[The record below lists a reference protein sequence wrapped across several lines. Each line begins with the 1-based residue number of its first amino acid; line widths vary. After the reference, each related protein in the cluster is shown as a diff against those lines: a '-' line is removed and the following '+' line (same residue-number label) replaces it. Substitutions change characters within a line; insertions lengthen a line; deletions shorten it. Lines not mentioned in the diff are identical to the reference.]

1 MKRIIDVLRAIFISP
16 EFLILFIIVILQAY
30 KADWF
35 ILIGKQFHSNNEIWK
50 FLPTLPML
58 FTGLVFKFGKNIR
71 IPLENN
77 KQLYE
82 WDEYHRITDR
92 VFIGI
97 YISILSSIGAISVWL
112 LIDII
117 SNLYIGIIFIS
128 SIGISGFSA
137 LTMYLASI
145 SIREV
150 LVISNKN

>member
-1 MKRIIDVLRAIFISP
+1 MKRIIDILRVIFISP
-16 EFLILFIIVILQAY
+16 EFLILLIVFVLQIY

-35 ILIGKQFHSNNEIWK
+35 ILIGKQFQSNNEIWK

-58 FTGLVFKFGKNIR
+58 FTSLVFKFGKNIR

-77 KQLYE
+77 KQLYQ
-82 WDEYHRITDR
+82 WNEYYRITDR
-92 VFIGI
+92 VHIGI

-137 LTMYLASI
+137 LTMHLASI

-150 LVISNKN
+150 LDVNR

>member
-1 MKRIIDVLRAIFISP
+1 VKRIIDILRVILISP
-16 EFLILFIIVILQAY
+16 EFLILLIVLVLQIY
-30 KADWF
+30 KADWL
-35 ILIGKQFHSNNEIWK
+35 ILIGKQFQSNNEIWK

-58 FTGLVFKFGKNIR
+58 FTSLVFKFGKNIR

-77 KQLYE
+77 KQLYQ
-82 WDEYHRITDR
+82 WDEYYRITDR
-92 VFIGI
+92 VHIGI

-150 LVISNKN
+150 LDINR

>member
-1 MKRIIDVLRAIFISP
+1 MKRIIDILRVILISP
-16 EFLILFIIVILQAY
+16 EFLILLIVLVLQIY
-30 KADWF
+30 KADWL
-35 ILIGKQFHSNNEIWK
+35 ILIGKQFQSNNEIWK

-58 FTGLVFKFGKNIR
+58 FTSLVFKFGKNIR

-77 KQLYE
+77 KQLYQ
-82 WDEYHRITDR
+82 WDEYYRITDR
-92 VFIGI
+92 VHIGI

-150 LVISNKN
+150 LDINR

>member
-1 MKRIIDVLRAIFISP
+1 VKRIIDILRVIFISP
-16 EFLILFIIVILQAY
+16 EFLILLIVFVLQIY

-35 ILIGKQFHSNNEIWK
+35 ILIGKQFQSNNEIWK

-58 FTGLVFKFGKNIR
+58 FTSLVFKFGKNIC

-77 KQLYE
+77 KQLYQ
-82 WDEYHRITDR
+82 WDEYYRITDR
-92 VFIGI
+92 VHIGI

-150 LVISNKN
+150 LDVNR

>member
-1 MKRIIDVLRAIFISP
+1 MKRIIDILRVIFISP
-16 EFLILFIIVILQAY
+16 EFLILLIVFVLQIY

-35 ILIGKQFHSNNEIWK
+35 ILIGKQFQSNNEIWK

-58 FTGLVFKFGKNIR
+58 FTSLVFKFGKNIC

-77 KQLYE
+77 KQLYQ
-82 WDEYHRITDR
+82 WDEYYRITDR
-92 VFIGI
+92 VHIGI

-150 LVISNKN
+150 LDVNR